1 MFTLLSIPKAG
12 SMNATSLAHSIV
24 MDVYYRKNMKNFQGH
39 TLVPGYCSF
48 IDYVL
53 NNYQDK
59 IIN

>member
-1 MFTLLSIPKAG
+1 
-12 SMNATSLAHSIV
+12 MNATSLAHSIV